1 MDTEKV
7 LGEFMNELTP
17 EEKEALSTAT
27 PTEILKGV
35 TDALTDSEFWRH
47 MGTSFLNGFLRGLSE
62 KS

>member
-1 MDTEKV
+1 MDTDRI
-7 LGEFMNELTP
+7 LNEFMNELTP

-35 TDALTDSEFWRH
+35 TDALTDPEVWSH

-62 KS
+62 KL